1 MMDQYHTCLRIDT
14 TVKKTLVPFPL
25 FSFLADLIGFQECA
39 MYIFPVDFLY
49 YHARLPDSAYW
60 SKLLLRYR
68 RKYF

>member
-39 MYIFPVDFLY
+39 MYFSLLTFYTITLACLIQRIGQSY
-49 YHARLPDSAYW
+49 Y
-60 SKLLLRYR
+60 
-68 RKYF
+68 